1 MKSFFTKSVT
11 RRPLIALVAG
21 TCLIMLTLTVYWYL
35 FVGVRDRAE
44 KAAAITEAYNAE
56 IGKDTRQTALRT
68 VLRDNKDQVAALD
81 THFLYADEVS
91 DFTTSIESLGP
102 VTGTD
107 IIITNI
113 AGKNVGKVDTNLTV
127 ALTVEGSFANML
139 QAIVLLENLP
149 YNTKM
154 NTMLMGYLGSTVS
167 AAASDGKSSTTGS
180 SSGAHWKA
188 AMSFDITSYRTHRP

>member
-1 MKSFFTKSVT
+1 MKSFFTKSVI

-21 TCLIMLTLTVYWYL
+21 AGFIVLTSAIYWYL

-56 IGKDTRQTALRT
+56 IGKDTRQTALRAA
-68 VLRDNKDQVAALD
+68 LRDTKDQVAALD

-102 VTGTD
+102 TTGTD

-113 AGKNVGKVDTNLTV
+113 GTKTAGKTDTNLMV
-127 ALTVEGSFANML
+127 SLTIEGSFAEML
-139 QAIVLLENLP
+139 QAVTLLENLP

-154 NTMLMGYLGSTVS
+154 NTVLMSYLGSTAQVIS
-167 AAASDGKSSTTGS
+167 SDGKQSSAN

-188 AMSFDITSYRTHRP
+188 AVSFDITSYRTHRP